1 MHIINLASSCTLT
14 ASMLLITGPTLA
26 QTTAHT
32 AHHGSEA
39 TVATGVNMTDPVEEQ
54 QQMEHQHEQ
63 PGHARETT
71 AMPTQ
76 PLAMPVS
83 MPYVAKHEDHQQQ
96 HGGQIYQRTIV
107 ESRWLRNE
115 DGSGQL
121 TSELDTRIGTDENK
135 LVVKIHQDKAE
146 SEQSEYD
153 AKLMYSRMISTFWDA
168 QAGVRYQH
176 QPQHHTDQDQY
187 EAVFG
192 IHGLAPYFFETDAYF
207 TVGKDQQI
215 ALSLET
221 ERDLLLTQK
230 LILKPYLDL
239 NVVLS
244 DDSDYAQKNGFSSVQ
259 AGIETRYEINKQLMP
274 FVDVGY
280 AYSKGQQFTPWQQ
293 ATDAERSW
301 FYGAGL
307 RFKF

>member
-32 AHHGSEA
+32 AHHGTEM
-39 TVATGVNMTDPVEEQ
+39 TVATGMNMTDPVEEQ

-63 PGHARETT
+63 QDHARETT

-83 MPYVAKHEDHQQQ
+83 MPYVTEHEDHQQQ
-96 HGGQIYQRTIV
+96 HGRQIYQRTIV

-115 DGSGQL
+115 DGQGQL
-121 TSELDTRIGTDENK
+121 KSELDTRIGTDENK

-176 QPQHHTDQDQY
+176 QPQHHTDQDKY
-187 EAVFG
+187 DAVFG

-244 DDSDYAQKNGFSSVQ
+244 DDSDYAQKTGFSSVQ

-280 AYSKGQQFTPWQQ
+280 AYSKGQQLIPWQQ
-293 ATDAERSW
+293 ATDAEKSW